1 MKPIE
6 HYFRLVGRGA
16 PLLLLVAG
24 VVLAVGITVILSLPT
39 RYVSQAHLV
48 LQVGNHPDGFEH
60 GETEARQQLRRIET
74 SALDRDALARIAAE
88 RDLFPDDEEPIDR
101 LRRRLEITIVED
113 GPLAF
118 PLDRTRIGVR
128 VRFAHPDPL
137 RAQAV
142 VDDVVDLL
150 IAGERAIRVG
160 GLEREVDLVR
170 REYEELRLRLG
181 RMEAEIAS
189 AVRRHADILP
199 ERVEARLE
207 EIERLSTRLQE
218 IDEETIALADE
229 RRLMRF
235 EYDARRARAP
245 SVALEE
251 QLETLRADYAAL
263 ASIASDRHPGV
274 RSLRE
279 RIEALER
286 RVAAE
291 GGAGGSEIADAADA
305 PAPRLA
311 PEIAL
316 IAERSR
322 VAEERMR
329 HLSERRTALAD
340 RLAAVRAIVEEAP
353 EVATMM
359 REFESRRDIVQ
370 RQLVYVG
377 DRLSTAEIRLRI
389 ARDERMAQL
398 AAIGPATLPDAPT
411 GRRNTLFALLVV
423 AALGA
428 GIVALVVGDLLDGRV
443 REAYDLGSLGAVPVV
458 LLPTVATAAVT
469 RTRRLRTAAGLVAA
483 AAIVAATIEYGPG
496 LVEAWGGA
504 ITVLSD
510 VIDERMG

>member
-6 HYFRLVGRGA
+6 HYLRLVARGA

-24 VVLAVGITVILSLPT
+24 VVLALGVTVILSLPS

-60 GETEARQQLRRIET
+60 GETEARQQLRRIEA
-74 SALDRDALARIAAE
+74 SALDLDALARIVGS
-88 RDLFPDDEEPIDR
+88 RDLFPDDEDPVDR

-118 PLDRTRIGVR
+118 PLDRTRIAVR
-128 VRFAHPDPL
+128 VRFGHPDPE
-137 RAQAV
+137 RARAV
-142 VDDVVDLL
+142 VDDVVAHL
-150 IAGERAIRVG
+150 ITGERAIRVG

-218 IDEETIALADE
+218 IDEETIALAEE
-229 RRLMRF
+229 RRLTRF

-251 QLETLRADYAAL
+251 QLETLRAEYAAL
-263 ASIASDRHPGV
+263 ASIASERHPGV

-279 RIEALER
+279 RIDALER
-286 RVAAE
+286 RVTAE
-291 GGAGGSEIADAADA
+291 GGGGESADGAAE
-305 PAPRLA
+305 PAHRLA

-322 VAEERMR
+322 AAEERMR
-329 HLSERRTALAD
+329 HLSERRTALAE

-353 EVATMM
+353 EVATRM
-359 REFESRRDIVQ
+359 RELESRRDIVQ

-398 AAIGPATLPDAPT
+398 AALGPATLPDAPS
-411 GRRNTLFALLVV
+411 GRRNTLLALVVV

-428 GIVALVVGDLLDGRV
+428 GLVALVVGDLLDGRV

-458 LLPTVATAAVT
+458 LLPTVATASVT
-469 RTRRLRTAAGLVAA
+469 RARRLRVVASLVAA
-483 AAIVAATIEYGPG
+483 AAIVAATVEYGPR
-496 LVEAWGGA
+496 LLEAWSGA
-504 ITVLSD
+504 ITLLSD

>member
-6 HYFRLVGRGA
+6 HYLRLVARGA

-24 VVLAVGITVILSLPT
+24 MVLALGVTVILSLPN

-60 GETEARQQLRRIET
+60 GETEARQQLRRIEA
-74 SALDRDALARIAAE
+74 SALDLDALARIVGS
-88 RDLFPDDEEPIDR
+88 RDLFPDDEDPVDR

-118 PLDRTRIGVR
+118 PLDRTRIAVR
-128 VRFAHPDPL
+128 VRFGHPDPQ
-137 RAQAV
+137 RARAV
-142 VDDVVDLL
+142 VDDVVAHL
-150 IAGERAIRVG
+150 ITGERAIRVG

-218 IDEETIALADE
+218 IDEETIALAEE
-229 RRLMRF
+229 RRLTRF

-251 QLETLRADYAAL
+251 QLETLRAEYAAL
-263 ASIASDRHPGV
+263 ASIASERHPGV

-279 RIEALER
+279 RIDALER
-286 RVAAE
+286 RVTAE
-291 GGAGGSEIADAADA
+291 GGGGGAADGA
-305 PAPRLA
+305 TEPAHRLA

-329 HLSERRTALAD
+329 HLSERRTALAE

-353 EVATMM
+353 EVATRM
-359 REFESRRDIVQ
+359 RELESRRDIVQ

-398 AAIGPATLPDAPT
+398 AALGPASLPDEPS
-411 GRRNTLFALLVV
+411 GRRATLLALAVV

-428 GIVALVVGDLLDGRV
+428 GLVALVVGDLLDGRV

-458 LLPTVATAAVT
+458 LLPTVATASVT
-469 RTRRLRTAAGLVAA
+469 RARRLRVVASLVATV
-483 AAIVAATIEYGPG
+483 AIVAATVEYGPR
-496 LVEAWGGA
+496 LLEAWGGA
-504 ITVLSD
+504 ITMLSD